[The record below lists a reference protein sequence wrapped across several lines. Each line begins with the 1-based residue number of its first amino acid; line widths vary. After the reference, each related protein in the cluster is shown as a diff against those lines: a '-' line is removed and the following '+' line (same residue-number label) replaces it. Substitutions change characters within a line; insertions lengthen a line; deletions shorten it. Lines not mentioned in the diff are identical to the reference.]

1 MLRNSALTTLSQFA
15 IQVDN
20 AVLPALEGEKAPSP
34 AARSLTTQR
43 H

>member
-20 AVLPALEGEKAPSP
+20 AVLPALEGKRPHLP
-34 AARSLTTQR
+34 QQG